1 MPVYLALFRGINVS
15 GHNMIKMEAL
25 KKLMEA
31 EGYINVETY
40 IQSGNVVFEHPET
53 NRDKIAKDLEILM
66 YKEYGHNVVIF
77 ILEEADLAKV
87 VANNPYAKRE
97 PEGQGIKKFF
107 VAFLSGIPTTA
118 GIDQL
123 KKYNRGDDVF
133 KVIDNVLYLKLATS
147 AADSKL
153 TNVFIENKM
162 NIKATTR
169 NWNTTLKM
177 LEMLE
182 SRKRF

>member
-15 GHNMIKMEAL
+15 GHNMIKMDAL

-31 EGYINVETY
+31 EGYGNVETY

-53 NRDKIAKDLEILM
+53 NRDKIAKDIEILM

-97 PEGQGIKKFF
+97 PEGQGVKKFF
-107 VAFLSGIPTTA
+107 VAFLSGIPSSA

-133 KVIDNVLYLKLATS
+133 KVVDNVLYLKLATS
-147 AADSKL
+147 AADCKL

>member
-15 GHNMIKMEAL
+15 GHNMIKMDAL

-31 EGYINVETY
+31 EGYNNVETY
-40 IQSGNVVFEHPET
+40 IQSGNVVFEHEET

-77 ILEEADLAKV
+77 ILQEADLAKIID
-87 VANNPYAKRE
+87 NNPYAKRE
-97 PEGQGIKKFF
+97 PEGQGIKKLF
-107 VAFLSGIPTTA
+107 VAFLNGKPNEA

-133 KVIDNVLYLKLATS
+133 KVVDNALYLKLATS

-182 SRKRF
+182 SRRS